1 MIMENYIEQCKIVRK
16 LTMAPMKDIA
26 AALRETNGDANA
38 AVQLLIKNKAADA
51 ADMANRKADNNIVYS
66 YVHNNKVGA
75 MIVLACQTDFVAR
88 NEMFLKLAKEICMH
102 IVSSPIPAAYVDE
115 ASVKDPNG
123 AYVAAYEAVSESF
136 YKEVANKPDAIKDK
150 IVQGKMA
157 KWFSEVCLL
166 NQKFVKDENTT
177 IQQLIA
183 NVSATVGEKI
193 EVKKFIRFS
202 A

>member
-1 MIMENYIEQCKIVRK
+1 MENYIEQCKAVRK

-26 AALRETNGDANA
+26 AALIDTKGDVDA

-88 NEMFLKLAKEICMH
+88 NEMFLKLAREISMH
-102 IVSSPIPAAYVDE
+102 IVSNTTCEY
-115 ASVKDPNG
+115 
-123 AYVAAYEAVSESF
+123 VSESDINQCALNMMRR
-136 YKEVANKPDAIKDK
+136 EIESHVTGKPLPIINK
-150 IVQGKMA
+150 IVDGKLN
-157 KWFSEVCLL
+157 KKLDDICLL
-166 NQKFVKDENTT
+166 RQKFVKDDTIT

-183 NVSATVGEKI
+183 NVSATMGEKI
-193 EVKKFIRFS
+193 EVKKFVRFS

>member
-1 MIMENYIEQCKIVRK
+1 MENYIEQCRIVRQ

-26 AALRETNGDANA
+26 DALRQTNGDVNA
-38 AVQLLIKNKAADA
+38 AVQLLIKNKVADA
-51 ADMANRKADNNIVYS
+51 ADMANRKADNNIIYS

-88 NEMFLKLAKEICMH
+88 NEMFLKLAKDICMH
-102 IVSSPIPAAYVDE
+102 IVSNATCEYVSE
-115 ASVKDPNG
+115 
-123 AYVAAYEAVSESF
+123 EAVPGTVKSIFISDC
-136 YKEVANKPDAIKDK
+136 KKGLSNKPDAIVEK
-150 IVQGKMA
+150 IVTGKLA
-157 KWFSEVCLL
+157 KMLDEICLL
-166 NQKFVKDENTT
+166 RQKFIRDDTIT

-193 EVKKFIRFS
+193 EVKKFVRFS